1 MDWAE
6 CIPATIRSRG
16 RAGDSSRGGRR
27 FEDPREAGE
36 GGGGREGGE
45 AIAVGAIIE
54 ERGDDDRRRPCDGG
68 DWRRRAVATTRNN
81 NTGRRQREGTGVDGP
96 PREMCS
102 HMDASPSGR
111 WHIAHVYGLVCGKV
125 DRRMVGE
132 H

>member
-27 FEDPREAGE
+27 FEDPREAGEGE

-96 PREMCS
+96 R
-102 HMDASPSGR
+102 GR
-111 WHIAHVYGLVCGKV
+111 CAHIWMRRPQGDGISLTYMVCGKV